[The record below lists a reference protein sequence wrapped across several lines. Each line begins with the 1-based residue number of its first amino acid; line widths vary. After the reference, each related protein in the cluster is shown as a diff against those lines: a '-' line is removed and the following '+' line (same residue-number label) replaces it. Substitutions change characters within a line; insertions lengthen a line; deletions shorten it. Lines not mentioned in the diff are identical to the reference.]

1 VTNKVHERREMT
13 YIAVEDIEQNV
24 ENLREV
30 DREHEDWPD
39 FVEDIRN
46 NGILLPV
53 AVKEIEP
60 GRYVLDDGLHR
71 YTAACEIGLKEVPC
85 IIRPADDDRDTLL
98 LQISANSQ
106 GVETKPAQ
114 YAAAL
119 KTILERDA
127 KLTISELAD
136 KVNKSSGWLR
146 KLLSLNN
153 LTDKAGKLVDR
164 GEISL
169 SNAYVLAKLP
179 VEEQG
184 EWLEKAKQLEPGKFE
199 PLAMARRREL
209 NRKKRDE
216 VSVTYRPRKKTEVIE
231 RFEALNADADSDDE
245 NVQAELRI
253 LRWVLGID
261 EVSDVDKVL

>member
-1 VTNKVHERREMT
+1 MSKEHERREMK
-13 YIAVEDIEQNV
+13 YIPVEDIEQNV

-39 FVEDIRN
+39 FVEDIKN
-46 NGILLPV
+46 NGILLPI
-53 AVKEIEP
+53 ALKQMED

-85 IIRPADDDRDTLL
+85 IIRPPDDNRDTLL

-114 YAAAL
+114 YAQAL
-119 KTILERDA
+119 RTVMERDA
-127 KLTISELAD
+127 TLTIGDLAG
-136 KVNKSSGWLR
+136 KINKSSGWLR
-146 KLLSLNN
+146 RLLSLNN
-153 LTDKAGKLVDR
+153 LTEEAAKLVDR

-179 VEEQG
+179 PEEQSD
-184 EWLEKAKQLEPGKFE
+184 WLEKAKQLEPQKFE

-209 NRKKRDE
+209 HRKKRDE
-216 VSVTYRPRKKTEVIE
+216 GGVVYRPRKKTEIIE
-231 RFEALNADADSDDE
+231 RFEALDADAESDDE
-245 NVQAELRI
+245 AVQAELRV
-253 LRWVLGID
+253 LRWVLGLD
-261 EVSDVDKVL
+261 AVSDVDKII